1 MVVLFG
7 YLPIAKCKIANSN
20 GINSKEHFVEYT
32 KLAIY
37 MAKRFIGPK
46 TNTLVI
52 NEKCKI
58 ICNEEQNYQTELL
71 NNIIYG
77 IKEEFTIQLF
87 LGHYN
92 DRLWDYNMFIVD
104 SHESFL
110 ILRYKLPSTWQERFF
125 NFFILLTW
133 SSNNEVELN
142 ETLYKIFKTASSFN
156 VRNVVI
162 MCKAF
167 NGDYISFYAY
177 EILNKNHSQNNITVR
192 EINRYENGTLMK
204 EFLFPDH
211 VNDYNS
217 CWLNVSA
224 HITPPLLIFNG
235 DVNNETHLMEINRL
249 GGIEGDILKAIA
261 KSLNLKIRLHF
272 PKEENIINFFSNSEG
287 CFRDSV
293 IALTS
298 AGSQCCGYKS
308 LELIK
313 KIHKSLSP
321 AMSVCAPQSYM
332 VGVGFSN
339 YCNLHILSFTSSI
352 YVTTTCK
359 DLDKGR
365 SHIAI
370 GGFSSTQ
377 WNSDKYSKSFV
388 YHTTPYVFVIRSGLC
403 FGPIKQLL
411 NPLCPST
418 WTFLLIL
425 FSLSFIFSKLIHNKP
440 KLRDFVFGSKNKTPI
455 CSMFTIFFGNSL
467 PIRLIPTRN
476 FPRFLMAAWLLLSFE
491 VRNGYQGKM
500 FDSLRFSQR
509 IPMPQTISQ
518 LIEQDYTL
526 LTHVYNDFYPV
537 NKTQI
542 MANTTRRMNMLQMS
556 TLKLTSTALLDSL
569 AHYNYKNCNTS
580 TLTYIGETIHS
591 FPCVMYF
598 KKHSMLRQSIDRKL
612 KIFSDAGITAMIARR
627 YVRTEFLK
635 MNTRS
640 EFVSQLT
647 NINLKGLYLI
657 SGVMFLISTIVFIL
671 ELLTRKSQR
680 LKKLLDFLNSF

>member
-1 MVVLFG
+1 
-7 YLPIAKCKIANSN
+7 
-20 GINSKEHFVEYT
+20 
-32 KLAIY
+32 

-58 ICNEEQNYQTELL
+58 ICNEAQNYQTELL

-142 ETLYKIFKTASSFN
+142 ETLYKIFKTASNFN

-224 HITPPLLIFNG
+224 HITPPLLIFNC

-261 KSLNLKIRLHF
+261 KSLSLKIRLHF

-287 CFRDSV
+287 CF
-293 IALTS
+293 
-298 AGSQCCGYKS
+298 G
-308 LELIK
+308 
-313 KIHKSLSP
+313 
-321 AMSVCAPQSYM
+321 
-332 VGVGFSN
+332 
-339 YCNLHILSFTSSI
+339 
-352 YVTTTCK
+352 

-370 GGFSSTQ
+370 GGLSSTQ

-425 FSLSFIFSKLIHNKP
+425 FSASFIFSKLIHNKP

-467 PIRLIPTRN
+467 PTRLIPTKN

-612 KIFSDAGITAMIARR
+612 KIFSDAGITAMIAR
-627 YVRTEFLK
+627 
-635 MNTRS
+635 
-640 EFVSQLT
+640 
-647 NINLKGLYLI
+647 
-657 SGVMFLISTIVFIL
+657 SGVMILISTIVFIV